1 MKDVLECD
9 AEILDELTTSRGELR
24 VRPASL
30 SPDKGHQ
37 VNFFFRLF
45 IDLCVRSKL
54 TKRRMFTC
62 SCFNMQIY
70 PNEIVEAGD
79 GDMSTPR
86 E

>member
-30 SPDKGHQ
+30 TPDKGHQ
-37 VNFFFRLF
+37 VNFFFSF
-45 IDLCVRSKL
+45 VIDLFVRSKL

-62 SCFNMQIY
+62 SCLTCRF
-70 PNEIVEAGD
+70 
-79 GDMSTPR
+79 TPTR
-86 E
+86 